1 MDAVEGNREGI
12 AVTVEVGVVEGN
24 VKGIAGTPENL
35 VGWW

>member
-12 AVTVEVGVVEGN
+12 AVTAEVGVVEGN